1 MSKQD
6 STTWYVVADGS
17 KARVLVG
24 EGEHVRTIHSFD
36 ADGHGDVDESA
47 SAGPHQLKAP
57 HTDPKQQ
64 SKTGFATVVAAYLNR
79 AVRAGDVDAIVLVA
93 PAYMLHD
100 IREDLDKVAASA
112 VTKSMS
118 KDFTNTPDRDLAA
131 SLL

>member
-64 SKTGFATVVAAYLNR
+64 SKTGFATVVASTGPSGPGTWTLSCSR
-79 AVRAGDVDAIVLVA
+79 RRRTCCTTFVRTWT
-93 PAYMLHD
+93 
-100 IREDLDKVAASA
+100 R
-112 VTKSMS
+112 
-118 KDFTNTPDRDLAA
+118 
-131 SLL
+131 